1 MQKKWL
7 ATLLVLVLGCS
18 VTQAQEQESKWRFF
32 GRVGTGFGG
41 ENFASGYYA
50 GTTTHWELSTGG
62 GMKYA
67 VGADYRLSDKVTLQ
81 GSIAREVSS
90 VPNAA
95 NGDLTFTR
103 VPLEFLGFYS
113 LTKEWRLGGGL
124 RYSTQPN
131 VTGTGFAAGWSGL
144 GGYEPTL
151 GGVIEV
157 QYLFA
162 TSEARAAKNAQ
173 FGLSLRYV
181 DENFT
186 RNGVTRY
193 GRHSEAGL
201 VLYY

>member
-7 ATLLVLVLGCS
+7 AALLVLGCS
-18 VTQAQEQESKWRFF
+18 VAQAQESNWRFF

-41 ENFASGYYA
+41 ENFASGQYA
-50 GTTTHWELSTGG
+50 NTGDYWELSAGA

-67 VGADYRLSDKVTLQ
+67 VGADYRISDKITLQ

-90 VPNAA
+90 VPNVA

-103 VPLEFLGFYS
+103 VPLELLGFYS
-113 LTKEWRLGGGL
+113 VTKEWRVGGGL

-131 VTGTGFAAGWSGL
+131 MTGTGFAAGWSGL
-144 GGYEPTL
+144 GGYEPNV

-162 TSEARAAKNAQ
+162 TSEARSAKNAQ